1 MEIGALHSIFP
12 IETHPPNGKSRTQNE
27 RQDVGVDR
35 ICVCITECQL
45 NLVLESKGRR
55 KKPYFGGET
64 KAVIFVGSETG
75 AVQIRKGATLILQ
88 S

>member
-12 IETHPPNGKSRTQNE
+12 IETHPPNGKPRTQNE

-45 NLVLESKGRR
+45 NLVLEFER
-55 KKPYFGGET
+55 KEERNLLWW
-64 KAVIFVGSETG
+64 IDESSH
-75 AVQIRKGATLILQ
+75 IRWIGN
-88 S
+88 

>member
-1 MEIGALHSIFP
+1 MHSIFP

-35 ICVCITECQL
+35 ICVRITECQL

-55 KKPYFGGET
+55 KKPTLVER
-64 KAVIFVGSETG
+64 
-75 AVQIRKGATLILQ
+75 RKQ
-88 S
+88 SYSLDRKLEQSKLGRGPH